1 MEYDSV
7 VNNVISIIEKTK
19 ETNDLNS
26 NFKIKLIEQIK
37 QRSIIGLQKYGCNL
51 DREDYDI
58 YQWINEL
65 NQELM
70 DAMLYS
76 NKISQL
82 LAINNKNID
91 FKKTIDIYIN
101 TFLNCLVEINKQ
113 KTFLSEAKISEA
125 E

>member
-7 VNNVISIIEKTK
+7 VNNVISIIEETK

-37 QRSIIGLQKYGCNL
+37 QRSFIGLQKYGCNL

-113 KTFLSEAKISEA
+113 KTFLSEAK
-125 E
+125 